1 MILPQSS
8 GSFPI
13 GRDGYGVA
21 GMTAP
26 TTTDSRAPAEARIVV
41 RPLATPLPLGLY
53 SFGIGM
59 LMLAAQ
65 SAGWIPIA
73 QGKDV
78 GLIVASFVF
87 PLESAAAIFAF
98 LARDA
103 VAATA
108 LGLFSTSWLT
118 IGLALI
124 LGPPGSSV
132 AALGFYLVAFAAA
145 VGTLALLGLSGKP
158 LLSVI
163 LALSTTRAIIDA
175 IYEFSGSLGAERAA
189 GYAAAAIAVAAWYAG
204 TAMVLEDVQQSTV
217 LPIFRRGTSKT
228 AIEGGLADQLSGLGS
243 EAGVRRPL

>member
-1 MILPQSS
+1 MN
-8 GSFPI
+8 
-13 GRDGYGVA
+13 A
-21 GMTAP
+21 
-26 TTTDSRAPAEARIVV
+26 TTTGSRAPAEARIVV

-65 SAGWIPIA
+65 SAGWIPIE
-73 QGKDV
+73 QSKDV
-78 GLIVASFVF
+78 GLIVATFVF

-118 IGLALI
+118 IGLVLI
-124 LGPPGSSV
+124 LGPPGSTT

-145 VGTLALLGLSGKP
+145 VGTLGLLGVSGKP

-175 IYEFSGSLGAERAA
+175 IYEFSGSIGIERAA
-189 GYAAAAIAVAAWYAG
+189 GYVAAAIAVAAWYAG
-204 TAMVLEDVQQSTV
+204 TAMVLEDVQQATV
-217 LPIFRRGTSKT
+217 LPIFRRGASKT
-228 AIEGGLADQLSGLGS
+228 AIEGGLADQLSGLGG

>member
-1 MILPQSS
+1 
-8 GSFPI
+8 
-13 GRDGYGVA
+13 
-21 GMTAP
+21 MTAA
-26 TTTDSRAPAEARIVV
+26 TSTDSRAPTEARIVV

-53 SFGIGM
+53 AFGIGM

-65 SAGWIPIA
+65 SAGWVPID

-78 GLIVASFVF
+78 GLIIASFVF

-118 IGLALI
+118 IGLTLI
-124 LGPPGSSV
+124 LGPPGSTT
-132 AALGFYLVAFAAA
+132 AALGFYLVGFAAA
-145 VGTLALLGLSGKP
+145 VGTLGFLGLSGKP
-158 LLSVI
+158 LLSFI

-175 IYEFSGSLGAERAA
+175 IYEFSGSVGIERAA
-189 GYAAAAIAVAAWYAG
+189 GYVAAAIAAAAWYAG
-204 TAMVLEDVQQSTV
+204 TAMVLEDVRQTTV
-217 LPIFRRGTSKT
+217 LPVFRRGASKT
-228 AIEGGLADQLSGLGS
+228 AIDGELSDQLGGLAS

>member
-1 MILPQSS
+1 MMPVRPTS
-8 GSFPI
+8 SFP
-13 GRDGYGVA
+13 DNCVGYGVA
-21 GMTAP
+21 RMTTSTA
-26 TTTDSRAPAEARIVV
+26 TAERTPVETRIVV

-65 SAGWIPIA
+65 SAGWVPVE
-73 QGKDV
+73 QDKDV

-103 VAATA
+103 LAATV
-108 LGLFSTSWLT
+108 LGLFSSSWLT

-124 LGPPGSSV
+124 LGPPGSTS
-132 AALGFYLVAFAAA
+132 AALGFYLVGFAAA
-145 VGTLALLGLSGKP
+145 VGTLGVLGLSGKP
-158 LLSVI
+158 LLSLI

-175 IYEFSGSLGAERAA
+175 LYEFSGTIGIGRVA
-189 GYAAAAIAVAAWYAG
+189 GYVAAAIAAAAWYAG
-204 TAMVLEDVQQSTV
+204 TAMVLEDVRGTTV
-217 LPIFRRGTSKT
+217 LPVFRRGSSRT
-228 AIEGGLADQLSGLGS
+228 AIEGGLGDQLGGVDS